1 MAAPWIRAC
10 STTCLPPQG
19 KVLHFGGTFTR
30 ESVQALLEYLGVR
43 EPLGDLLQVPPAC
56 EAALRRKGEREYL
69 LVLNYGKEPQELL
82 LKRPM
87 VDLDD
92 RCPVEGP
99 VVLGSYETKVYRI
112 GG

>member
-1 MAAPWIRAC
+1 MYIIRGC
-10 STTCLPPQG
+10 PG
-19 KVLHFGGTFTR
+19 KSIGHLNHGKADHPVAQA
-30 ESVQALLEYLGVR
+30 EALLEYLGVR